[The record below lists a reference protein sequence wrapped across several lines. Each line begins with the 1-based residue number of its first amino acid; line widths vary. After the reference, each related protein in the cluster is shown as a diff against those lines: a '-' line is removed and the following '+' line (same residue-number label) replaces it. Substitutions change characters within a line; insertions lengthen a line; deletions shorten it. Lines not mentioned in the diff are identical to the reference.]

1 MPRIMD
7 ALELLVGQ
15 HEAIGE
21 LLAKTAAATE
31 AAEKMEVF
39 GELFDKLVAHAEV
52 EEELFFP
59 AVHGSH
65 TATLVAGAVGA
76 HGAMRHLLV
85 DMIALDPMDRRFDER
100 LAALTDLIAHQSE
113 DQGDALFPI
122 VDKQLS
128 PDELAALG
136 GRLAARFAL
145 VGEA

>member
-1 MPRIMD
+1 
-7 ALELLVGQ
+7 
-15 HEAIGE
+15 
-21 LLAKTAAATE
+21 
-31 AAEKMEVF
+31 
-39 GELFDKLVAHAEV
+39 
-52 EEELFFP
+52 
-59 AVHGSH
+59 
-65 TATLVAGAVGA
+65 
-76 HGAMRHLLV
+76 MRHLLV
-85 DMIALDPMDRRFDER
+85 DMIDLDPMDRRFDER